1 MSRASPLE
9 AKFALLWRALRGPPL
24 VREHRFAP
32 PRRWRFDFAH
42 PASRV
47 AVELEGGVW
56 NRGRHNRP
64 LGFIADCEK
73 YSAAALAGWT
83 VVRLTEGQIT
93 EEKVEEIIAAIGA
106 ADVGKDTGHAKQTD
120 S

>member
-1 MSRASPLE
+1 MRRRASPLE

-24 VREHRFAP
+24 EREHRFAP

-47 AVELEGGVW
+47 AVEVEGGVW
-56 NRGRHNRP
+56 RRGRHNRP
-64 LGFIADCEK
+64 KGFIADCEK

-83 VVRLTEGQIT
+83 VVRLTRGDINCDRL
-93 EEKVEEIIAAIGA
+93 EEIIAAMKGRERE
-106 ADVGKDTGHAKQTD
+106 
-120 S
+120 

>member
-1 MSRASPLE
+1 MSRCRASPLE
-9 AKFALLWRALRGPPL
+9 AKFAFLWRALRGPAL
-24 VREHRFAP
+24 EREYRFAP

-47 AVELEGGVW
+47 AIELEGGVW

-73 YSAAALAGWT
+73 YTAAALAGWT
-83 VVRLTEGQIT
+83 VVRLTEGQISG
-93 EEKVEEIIAAIGA
+93 ENVGKIIAAIRGRTA
-106 ADVGKDTGHAKQTD
+106 
-120 S
+120 

>member
-1 MSRASPLE
+1 ME
-9 AKFALLWRALRGPPL
+9 DKFAGLWSKLGGPPL
-24 VREHRFAP
+24 EREYRFAP

-42 PASRV
+42 PQSRV

-93 EEKVEEIIAAIGA
+93 EERVEEIIAAIGERTA
-106 ADVGKDTGHAKQTD
+106 
-120 S
+120 

>member
-1 MSRASPLE
+1 ME
-9 AKFALLWRALRGPPL
+9 AKFALLWRRLRGPAL

-42 PASRV
+42 PASRI
-47 AVELEGGVW
+47 AIELEGGVW

-64 LGFIADCEK
+64 RGFIADCEK

-83 VVRLTEGQIT
+83 VVRLTRGDINT
-93 EEKVEEIIAAIGA
+93 RRVEQIIAAMNGRGA
-106 ADVGKDTGHAKQTD
+106 
-120 S
+120 

>member
-1 MSRASPLE
+1 MRRCRASPLE

-47 AVELEGGVW
+47 AVEVEGGVW

-64 LGFIADCEK
+64 KGFIADCEK

-83 VVRLTEGQIT
+83 VVRLTRGQIT
-93 EEKVEEIIAAIGA
+93 EEKVEEIIAAIRERTA
-106 ADVGKDTGHAKQTD
+106 
-120 S
+120 